1 MDERATE
8 LLAALRNTSLSVDA
22 KIASLTKLKS
32 EIKQRN
38 VPTSA
43 VGDIFDAIRL
53 AIASQHASL
62 SAGGF
67 SALGHLLKR
76 LYLQEQTA
84 LIASQGRHTYSL
96 LLEKLGDHKERVRA
110 QASQAFADFWQA
122 SPTETE
128 HHVLEVALVGKSPR
142 AKETS
147 MMWLVKMTKERGV
160 LFRAHVPSL
169 VVGLED
175 ADSAVRETAKAAVIE
190 LFQNAPSRAI
200 SDLKKQIQS
209 HNVRRS
215 ITLSIFA
222 ALGINSISDADLP
235 SSHSGMAARPGSSFS
250 HRREEPPRPNSVLS
264 TRSHP
269 NQDGSGRNDDSHY
282 GLSRPPRGD
291 PPRKD
296 ALSHAASIESL
307 SAVSLEPEEPVSLDP
322 ITVYSNREV
331 DEMFRDMIPHFE
343 GKETEHNW
351 LHRERGVQTLRKLT
365 KGNAPHD
372 YQAHYL
378 AGIKQLLDGILKA
391 VNSLRTT
398 LSAAGCS
405 LVQDIARVNGPAI
418 EPMVEILLQNLI
430 KLCGAVKKITSQSG
444 NITVDTIIG
453 NISYSTRLLQHMWAA
468 CQDKNTQPRLFA
480 TGWLKTL
487 MTRHAKQKNAIEH
500 SGGVD
505 LIEKCIKK
513 GLADANPGVR
523 ENMRGTYWAFAHIWP
538 DRARSII
545 SELDTKSRS
554 LLEKDSGNPNAAAH
568 ASNTTTSRSGQS
580 QTSSATRMTL
590 KETIAA
596 QKKARLAAARNLPPR
611 PESAQSTF
619 SEQRP
624 TRPTVHRQP
633 ASSSS
638 VRNVATGSQ
647 LSSSTSSAQGGSL
660 SSAPMRPAMR
670 PRRPELMRPAT
681 ADPYSRRNA
690 PLSAQSKILSPTNSP
705 QRSSPKT
712 APAPRTRNPPA
723 RPKSR
728 MEGVT
733 TNTIQRKAAASEPPT
748 VQRAEPNSI
757 NLIHPEPEPEP
768 EPVIPTS
775 QVVEEAVMSPTK
787 ADEEFTIVLPDIISP
802 MQVEVPQTPVSVPTA
817 AAIESTVESPIVDPI
832 EIPLEA
838 SVEAPSETL
847 VEVPIESPAE
857 APVQAPVEEP
867 AEILAEAPVEIPVE
881 EPVELPTE
889 VPREPASALDETP
902 TETPAE
908 TPVETAIEI
917 PVEAPIEVPANI
929 PAAIDPTDLPNAD
942 TNLTESFI
950 EDMPKV
956 QPEPHKDAVVIG
968 GQITPPRQRQLSTT
982 PRSKIPTSPTFRQHS
997 REITLSSP
1005 LRTPPRSHIRP
1016 SEPEI
1021 STIVKLSPPSTS
1033 ADSNGTTA
1041 LKVYEDPQSPIS
1053 KTTTSSPTTP
1063 QTNRL
1068 VSITKPLEIL
1078 PLKEPSSTNRKYNQ
1092 DTQSIAPLSYSPPAP
1107 ASNENSHRRW
1117 KKVEIS
1123 ERRRSLS
1130 PHSKDPNR
1138 AQDMIDRGLMRI
1150 RTSSLDVHGYRKFQ
1164 GLIRYHET
1172 IINDEAKYSQ
1182 ILLALFDALESPDG
1196 DKVSSTSR
1204 SFDLKTQILFTIRL
1218 MLSQNREHFSKF
1230 YSRAM
1235 ISIIKTRK
1243 HYDITNHIVSGLEE
1257 TSEDIVRAC
1266 NPQEVVDAILDLL
1279 ETEEKSPESSRMVSM
1294 GTYVLCGLLHRLND
1308 KKLYFSDPELE
1319 RLGKF
1324 ASENLR
1330 NPQPDVR
1337 RAVMDFCLELHEMA
1351 KPEEKFWSIVNSPGE
1366 DVRPLLTYYIMRK
1379 PKT

>member
-32 EIKQRN
+32 EIKQKN

-43 VGDIFDAIRL
+43 AGDIFDAIRL

-76 LYLQEQTA
+76 LYLQEQNG

-110 QASQAFADFWQA
+110 HASQAFVDFWQSA
-122 SPTETE
+122 PTEVE

-175 ADSAVRETAKAAVIE
+175 ADSSVRETAKAAVIE
-190 LFQNAPSRAI
+190 LFQNAPPRAI

-215 ITLSIFA
+215 IALSIFA

-235 SSHSGMAARPGSSFS
+235 SSHSGMPARPGSSFS
-250 HRREEPPRPNSVLS
+250 HRREEPARPNSVLS
-264 TRSHP
+264 TRSHHH
-269 NQDGSGRNDDSHY
+269 QDGSSRNDDSHFVP
-282 GLSRPPRGD
+282 SRPPRGD

-296 ALSHAASIESL
+296 ALSHAPSIESL
-307 SAVSLEPEEPVSLDP
+307 SAASIEHELPISLDP
-322 ITVYSNREV
+322 ITIYSNREI

-351 LHRERGVQTLRKLT
+351 LHRERSVHTLRRLT
-365 KGNAPHD
+365 KGNAPQD

-405 LVQDIARVNGPAI
+405 LLQDIARVNGPAI

-453 NISYSTRLLQHMWAA
+453 NISYSARLLQHMWAA

-480 TGWLKTL
+480 TRWLKTL
-487 MTRHAKQKNAIEH
+487 MNRHAKHKNTIEH

-505 LIEKCIKK
+505 IIEKCIKK

-523 ENMRGTYWAFAHIWP
+523 ENMRGTYWIFASIWP

-545 SELDTKSRS
+545 SELDIKSRA
-554 LLEKDSGNPNAAAH
+554 LLEKDAGNPNAAAH
-568 ASNTTTSRSGQS
+568 TTATTASRSGQS
-580 QTSSATRMTL
+580 YSSSSMRITL

-596 QKKARLAAARNLPPR
+596 QKKARLAAAKNLPPR
-611 PESAQSTF
+611 PESAQSAF
-619 SEQRP
+619 AEPKLARP
-624 TRPTVHRQP
+624 NLQRQP
-633 ASSSS
+633 ASSASI
-638 VRNVATGSQ
+638 RNVPTGTQ
-647 LSSSTSSAQGGSL
+647 PSSSSSSSAQGGSL
-660 SSAPMRPAMR
+660 SSAPMRPGMR
-670 PRRPELMRPAT
+670 SRRPELSRPAT

-690 PLSAQSKILSPTNSP
+690 PLSAQSQVLSPTNSP

-712 APAPRTRNPPA
+712 APAPRTRNPQA

-733 TNTIQRKAAASEPPT
+733 TNTVQRKAAASEPPMA
-748 VQRAEPNSI
+748 QPLEPETT
-757 NLIHPEPEPEP
+757 NLIGLEPEKEQQNVPEPEAKPEAAI
-768 EPVIPTS
+768 PVSRALDEDI
-775 QVVEEAVMSPTK
+775 VSPTK
-787 ADEEFTIVLPDIISP
+787 AHEDFTIVLPDINDPI
-802 MQVEVPQTPVSVPTA
+802 QVEAPQTPVQPSVVTSLESVDRSPMEA
-817 AAIESTVESPIVDPI
+817 PAESSIETPVEVPGEVSIEPQHEESTEVEVEAPISTIEATVES
-832 EIPLEA
+832 
-838 SVEAPSETL
+838 
-847 VEVPIESPAE
+847 VEV
-857 APVQAPVEEP
+857 
-867 AEILAEAPVEIPVE
+867 
-881 EPVELPTE
+881 
-889 VPREPASALDETP
+889 LD
-902 TETPAE
+902 ETPAE
-908 TPVETAIEI
+908 TLAEI
-917 PVEAPIEVPANI
+917 PVATQTDISVESPVEVPNDNQTAS
-929 PAAIDPTDLPNAD
+929 DLVDLPNVNAD
-942 TNLTESFI
+942 TTESSRI
-950 EDMPKV
+950 EDTPQV
-956 QPEPHKDAVVIG
+956 LPDPHKEAVITG
-968 GQITPPRQRQLSTT
+968 DQITPRQLVLSTT
-982 PRSKIPTSPTFRQHS
+982 PLSKIPTSPKFRQHS
-997 REITLSSP
+997 REIVLSSP
-1005 LRTPPRSHIRP
+1005 LRTPPKSHVRP
-1016 SEPEI
+1016 SETESSSI
-1021 STIVKLSPPSTS
+1021 IKLSLPSTT
-1033 ADSNGTTA
+1033 AESNGATA

-1053 KTTTSSPTTP
+1053 KASTFSPTTP
-1063 QTNRL
+1063 HTNRL
-1068 VSITKPLEIL
+1068 ISKTKPLEAR
-1078 PLKEPSSTNRKYNQ
+1078 PLNEPSSTNRKYNQ
-1092 DTQSIAPLSYSPPAP
+1092 DSQSISPLSYSPPAS

-1117 KKVEIS
+1117 KKAEIS
-1123 ERRRSLS
+1123 EKRRSLS

-1138 AQDMIDRGLMRI
+1138 ARDMVDRGLMRI
-1150 RTSSLDVHGYRKFQ
+1150 RSSALDVHGYRKFQ
-1164 GLIRYHET
+1164 SLIRYHDS
-1172 IINDEAKYSQ
+1172 IVNDEAKYSQ
-1182 ILLALFDALESPDG
+1182 ILLALFDALELPDENR
-1196 DKVSSTSR
+1196 VSSTSR

-1218 MLSQNREHFSKF
+1218 MLSQNREYFSKF

-1235 ISIIKTRK
+1235 LSIIRTRK
-1243 HYDITNHIVSGLEE
+1243 HYEITNHIVSGLEE
-1257 TSEDIVRAC
+1257 TSEDIVSAC
-1266 NPQEVVDAILDLL
+1266 NPQEVVDDILELL
-1279 ETEEKSPESSRMVSM
+1279 ETEEKSTEASRMVSM
-1294 GTYVLCGLLHRLND
+1294 GTYVLCGLLHRLNE
-1308 KKLYFSDPELE
+1308 KKLYFNDSELQ

-1337 RAVMDFCLELHEMA
+1337 RAVMDFCLELHEMV

-1366 DVRPLLTYYIMRK
+1366 DFRPLLTYYIMRK

>member
-22 KIASLTKLKS
+22 KVTSLTKLKS
-32 EIKQRN
+32 EIKQRH

-43 VGDIFDAIRL
+43 AGDIFDAIRL
-53 AIASQHASL
+53 AIASQHGSL

-76 LYLQEQTA
+76 LYLQEQNA

-110 QASQAFADFWQA
+110 HASQAFVDFWQSA
-122 SPTETE
+122 PADVE

-175 ADSAVRETAKAAVIE
+175 ADSSVRETAKAAVIE
-190 LFQNAPSRAI
+190 LFQNAPPRAI

-222 ALGINSISDADLP
+222 ALGINSIPDADLP
-235 SSHSGMAARPGSSFS
+235 SSHSGIPARPGSSFS

-264 TRSHP
+264 TRSHHH
-269 NQDGSGRNDDSHY
+269 QDGSSRNDDSHY
-282 GLSRPPRGD
+282 APSRPPRGD

-307 SAVSLEPEEPVSLDP
+307 STVSVEHEVPVSLDP
-322 ITVYSNREV
+322 ITIYSNREI
-331 DEMFRDMIPHFE
+331 DDMFRDMVPHFE

-351 LHRERGVQTLRKLT
+351 LHREKSVHTLRRLT
-365 KGNAPHD
+365 KGNAPHE

-405 LVQDIARVNGPAI
+405 LLQDIARVNGPAI

-444 NITVDTIIG
+444 NLTVDTIIG
-453 NISYSTRLLQHMWAA
+453 NISYSARLLQHMWAA

-480 TGWLKTL
+480 TGWLKTI
-487 MTRHAKQKNAIEH
+487 MNRHAKHKNAIEH
-500 SGGVD
+500 GGGVD

-513 GLADANPGVR
+513 GLGDANPGVR
-523 ENMRGTYWAFAHIWP
+523 ENMRGTYWTFATIWP

-545 SELDTKSRS
+545 SELDTKSRA
-554 LLEKDSGNPNAAAH
+554 LLEKDAGNPNAAAH
-568 ASNTTTSRSGQS
+568 ATAPRSGQS
-580 QTSSATRMTL
+580 HGSSLMRMSI

-596 QKKARLAAARNLPPR
+596 QKKARMAAAKNLPPR
-611 PESAQSTF
+611 PESAQSSF
-619 SEQRP
+619 SEPRLARP
-624 TRPTVHRQP
+624 NLQRQP
-633 ASSSS
+633 ASSASVRTAPTGTQPSSSSSSS
-638 VRNVATGSQ
+638 V
-647 LSSSTSSAQGGSL
+647 QGGSL
-660 SSAPMRPAMR
+660 SSAPMRPGMR
-670 PRRPELMRPAT
+670 PRRPELSRPAT

-690 PLSAQSKILSPTNSP
+690 PLSAQSQVLSPTSSP

-712 APAPRTRNPPA
+712 APAPRTRKPPA

-733 TNTIQRKAAASEPPT
+733 TNTLQRKPAASEPPMA
-748 VQRAEPNSI
+748 QPLEPEIIKTI
-757 NLIHPEPEPEP
+757 NPVDPEPEQERQVIPEP
-768 EPVIPTS
+768 KYERELEPVIPAP
-775 QVVEEAVMSPTK
+775 QAVDEDTMSPTK
-787 ADEEFTIVLPDIISP
+787 ANEDFTIVLPDISDPI
-802 MQVEVPQTPVSVPTA
+802 QIEIPQTPVQASGMPSLGSPLKTPVA
-817 AAIESTVESPIVDPI
+817 APIETPIESPI
-832 EIPLEA
+832 
-838 SVEAPSETL
+838 EAPAEVPTRPQHEEPT
-847 VEVPIESPAE
+847 EVPIEARVSTVE
-857 APVQAPVEEP
+857 AAVETTEVLDETP
-867 AEILAEAPVEIPVE
+867 AEAPVEIPVQ
-881 EPVELPTE
+881 TQT
-889 VPREPASALDETP
+889 D
-902 TETPAE
+902 
-908 TPVETAIEI
+908 I
-917 PVEAPIEVPANI
+917 PVEPPVENPADLQTIN
-929 PAAIDPTDLPNAD
+929 TDLA
-942 TNLTESFI
+942 ESRI
-950 EDMPKV
+950 EDMPQEAPPDV
-956 QPEPHKDAVVIG
+956 HKEADITS
-968 GQITPPRQRQLSTT
+968 GQMTPPRQRALSST
-982 PRSKIPTSPTFRQHS
+982 PLSKIPTSPKFRHHS
-997 REITLSSP
+997 REIVLSSP
-1005 LRTPPRSHIRP
+1005 LRTPPKTHVRS
-1016 SEPEI
+1016 SEPEVSSI
-1021 STIVKLSPPSTS
+1021 IKLSPPPTI
-1033 ADSNGTTA
+1033 AESNGTTA

-1053 KTTTSSPTTP
+1053 KTSVASPITP
-1063 QTNRL
+1063 HSNRL
-1068 VSITKPLEIL
+1068 VSKTKPLEAR
-1078 PLKEPSSTNRKYNQ
+1078 PLNESSITNRKYNQ
-1092 DTQSIAPLSYSPPAP
+1092 DTQSISPLSYSPPAP

-1138 AQDMIDRGLMRI
+1138 ARDMVDRGLMRI
-1150 RTSSLDVHGYRKFQ
+1150 RTSALDVHGYRKFQ
-1164 GLIRYHET
+1164 GLIRYHDS
-1172 IINDEAKYSQ
+1172 IVNDEAKYSQ
-1182 ILLALFDALESPDG
+1182 ILLALFDALESPDENR
-1196 DKVSSTSR
+1196 VSSTSR

-1218 MLSQNREHFSKF
+1218 MLSQNREFFAKF
-1230 YSRAM
+1230 YSRAI
-1235 ISIIKTRK
+1235 ISIIRTRK
-1243 HYDITNHIVSGLEE
+1243 HYEITNHIVSGLEE
-1257 TSEDIVRAC
+1257 TCEDIVSTC
-1266 NPQEVVDAILDLL
+1266 NPQEVVDDILQLL
-1279 ETEEKSPESSRMVSM
+1279 ETEEKSTEASRMVSM
-1294 GTYVLCGLLHRLND
+1294 GTYVLCGLLHRLNE
-1308 KKLYFSDPELE
+1308 KKLYFSDSELQ

-1337 RAVMDFCLELHEMA
+1337 RAVMDFCLELHEMV
-1351 KPEEKFWSIVNSPGE
+1351 KPEEKFWSFVNSPGE

-1379 PKT
+1379 PSA